1 MVRLVDRRPPILS
14 EQESMDQE
22 AVQSEDLTVL
32 HRISEALNREAE
44 VEGAL
49 NSALGQLVNLM
60 GLETAWITLANRS
73 PLDQSGIESFSLGAH
88 SNLPQGLAPENPE
101 AWSHTCTCQ
110 DLMRDG
116 NLTEAYTEVS
126 CSRLAKV
133 EGDRRGLTV
142 HASTPLV
149 SGDRQLGIL
158 NIAAKDWNA
167 FNPRSLALLTIVGN
181 QIGVALERAQLFD
194 LVKERHVNEQAVM
207 LVFSNQLLSG
217 RGQEHLT
224 KMLVNE
230 VASLLNA
237 DACSLLLVD
246 DDNSW
251 LDFVAANG
259 WKEDPVE
266 LTRKLSLE
274 AASGPGLVMRSQKP
288 LLVEDLQRSGPTSWS
303 PPWLE
308 SEGFRGHAVVP
319 LIAEDRS
326 IGALMVNSRSPRM
339 LTADELR
346 LLGLMANQA
355 AIAIETA
362 RLQRGEVELL
372 RRDEEL
378 AIGRKM
384 QRSLMPT
391 VYPHLEGYEFA
402 VAYEAARQVGGDF
415 YDFCW
420 PRGEGEKLGLI
431 IGDVAGKGV
440 PAALFMAM
448 SRTNIRSA
456 ALSGRSPSEALKRA
470 NELILNDSQADV
482 FLSAIYAMLDPTT
495 GRLIFANGG
504 HNRPLFIEAAT
515 GEIRELSAR
524 GIILGQFEEVELEEE
539 AVEFSP
545 GDAMILYTDGVTEAI
560 NGDEQPFGEDRLMAI
575 LASNAG
581 ASVEAIVA
589 AISDAVVDF
598 AGSEPQ
604 ADDFT
609 ILAVARTPST

>member
-1 MVRLVDRRPPILS
+1 
-14 EQESMDQE
+14 MDQE

-32 HRISEALNREAE
+32 NRISEALNREAD

-49 NSALGQLVNLM
+49 NSALGQLVNLI
-60 GLETAWITLANRS
+60 GLETAWITLVNRS
-73 PLDQSGIESFSLGAH
+73 SLDQASIESFSLSAH
-88 SNLPQGLAPENPE
+88 CNLPPGLAPENDQ
-101 AWSHTCTCQ
+101 AWNHTCTCQ

-149 SGDRQLGIL
+149 SGNRQLGIL
-158 NIAAKDWNA
+158 NIAASDWNS

-217 RGQEHLT
+217 LGREDLT
-224 KMLVNE
+224 KLLVNE
-230 VASLLNA
+230 VTSLLNA
-237 DACSLLLVD
+237 DACSLLMVD
-246 DDNSW
+246 KDHPW

-259 WKEDPVE
+259 WQEDPVE
-266 LTRKLSLE
+266 LMRKVPLD
-274 AASGPGLVMRSQKP
+274 AASGPGQVMRSQEP
-288 LLVEDLQRSGPTSWS
+288 LLVNDLQWSDTTSWS
-303 PPWLE
+303 PPWIE

-319 LIAEDRS
+319 LVVEDRS
-326 IGALMVNSRSPRM
+326 IGALVVNNRFPRL
-339 LTADELR
+339 LTDDELR

-355 AIAIETA
+355 AIAIETS
-362 RLQRGEVELL
+362 RLQRGELELL

-391 VYPHLEGYEFA
+391 VYPQLEDYEFA
-402 VAYEAARQVGGDF
+402 VSYEAALQVGGDF

-420 PRGEGEKLGLI
+420 PSGEGDKLGLI
-431 IGDVAGKGV
+431 IGDVSGKGV

-482 FLSAIYAMLDPTT
+482 FLSAIYAMLDPET
-495 GRLIFANGG
+495 GRLTYANGG
-504 HNRPLFIEAAT
+504 HNRPLFIKAAT
-515 GEIRELSAR
+515 GEIQELSAR
-524 GIILGQFEEVELEEE
+524 GIILGQFEEVDLEE
-539 AVEFSP
+539 ASIEFSP
-545 GDAMILYTDGVTEAI
+545 GDTMILYTDGVTEAI
-560 NGDEQPFGEDRLMAI
+560 NADEQPFGEDRLKAI

-581 ASVEAIVA
+581 ANAEEIVA
-589 AISDAVVDF
+589 AITEAVVSF
-598 AGSEPQ
+598 VGSEPQ

-609 ILAVARTPST
+609 ILAVARTRTT